1 MAVGEY
7 LKELRQTKGI
17 SQKEL
22 SVLTNGEVS
31 NAEISRLEAGIRKKP
46 SPAILKLLAPHL
58 DVPVGILLT
67 KAGYMDEFPGAL
79 TEEEMAGNMDSSPGS
94 EPNKRYIERLQN
106 LEDEELALKKENQ
119 KLSEEA
125 ESLRKLCLQWENKYN
140 SLLSQGLPG
149 AGEGAED
156 EDTRTLQEKIEKL
169 NEENRRIKEETIVFL
184 EEGASLRAEADG
196 YRKRMTA
203 AEDASRKARL
213 DLEALQDELQALK
226 EKGVMFGFESDE
238 EQEQEFSRLKEET
251 LNLINQKNDLLE
263 ENQSLTEIIASL
275 ERSTD
280 APQDDHIQESM
291 LAVEKKLADVE
302 KNLANTETKLA
313 DTEKNLT
320 NTEKKL
326 ADTEKEIADL
336 NELLK
341 ETDAEHN
348 RLTKDN
354 TALAQEVSTL
364 KESLAQAESA
374 GPSQVS
380 QDTTVFETEIADLK
394 EQLAKT
400 EAGWRQLTNDKRA
413 LELDLAAAKEAA
425 ANNASSAEPIE
436 KIQAAGMDL
445 GSVFKETVKG
455 AAQDDLDML
464 ARFMIAIDKDTIKAS
479 DKRML
484 IDILKRF
491 IK

>member
-7 LKELRQTKGI
+7 LKELRQVKGI

-79 TEEEMAGNMDSSPGS
+79 SEEDMGEDMDSPSGN
-94 EPNKRYIERLQN
+94 EPNKRYIERLQI

-125 ESLRKLCLQWENKYN
+125 ESLRKLSSQWENKYN
-140 SLLSQGLPG
+140 GLLSQGLPD
-149 AGEGAED
+149 AGEGAGEED
-156 EDTRTLQEKIEKL
+156 SRVLQDKIEKL

-203 AEDASRKARL
+203 AEDASRKAKL
-213 DLEALQDELQALK
+213 DLEALQEELQTLK

-251 LNLINQKNDLLE
+251 LNLVNQKNDLLE
-263 ENQSLTEIIASL
+263 ENQNLTEIIASL
-275 ERSTD
+275 ERSAG
-280 APQDDHIQESM
+280 APQDDHIQESL
-291 LAVEKKLADVE
+291 LAVEKKLADAEE
-302 KNLANTETKLA
+302 KLTDAEEHLA
-313 DTEKNLT
+313 

-341 ETDAEHN
+341 ETDTEQS
-348 RLTKDN
+348 RLTKEN
-354 TALAQEVSTL
+354 IALTQEVSAL
-364 KESLAQAESA
+364 KESLAQTESA
-374 GPSQVS
+374 GQSQVS
-380 QDTTVFETEIADLK
+380 QDTSAFEAEIADLK

-413 LELDLAAAKEAA
+413 LELDLAAAKEAV
-425 ANNASSAEPIE
+425 ANSASSAEPIE

-445 GSVFKETVKG
+445 GSVFTETVKG
-455 AAQDDLDML
+455 ASQDDLDML